1 MSPALLT
8 KALCTG
14 QLVTR
19 LPGWGMDPTQ
29 WVQEYVAT
37 EYCFMEINIINNNA
51 RGVMNLIF
59 QIQLYR

>member
-8 KALCTG
+8 KALGTG

-37 EYCFMEINIINNNA
+37 DYCFVEIINNNA
-51 RGVMNLIF
+51 RGVMNSIF
-59 QIQLYR
+59 HIQLYR